1 MSIESL
7 LERIAVALEKITNT
21 TTSSTAQ
28 TVSFSVPTVNPNFV
42 EPTTVNIVPEPTEE
56 ELRVAVREYM
66 NKTDKNTAIELLIKY
81 GAKREKPMIK
91 DVINRTELMKE
102 LKNDNA

>member
-21 TTSSTAQ
+21 NTSSTAQ
-28 TVSFSVPTVNPNFV
+28 TVAVSVPTVNPV
-42 EPTTVNIVPEPTEE
+42 AEVKKEADEPTEE
-56 ELRVAVREYM
+56 ELRIAVREYM

-91 DVINRTELMKE
+91 DVVNRTELMKE
-102 LKNDNA
+102 LKNGTS

>member
-21 TTSSTAQ
+21 NTSSTAQ
-28 TVSFSVPTVNPNFV
+28 TVAVSVPTVNPV
-42 EPTTVNIVPEPTEE
+42 AVTPEEQVVVPTEE
-56 ELRVAVREYM
+56 ELRLAVREYM